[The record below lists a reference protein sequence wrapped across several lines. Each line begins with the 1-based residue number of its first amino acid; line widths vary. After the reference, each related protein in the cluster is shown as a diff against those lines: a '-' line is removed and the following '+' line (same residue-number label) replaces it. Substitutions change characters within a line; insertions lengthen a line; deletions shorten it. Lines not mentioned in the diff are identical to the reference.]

1 VRCKKVRRKLGA
13 YLDGELKQRQKELIK
28 EHLKK
33 CVDCRQELTL
43 LAQLSKTLKGWKE
56 MECSDNFEVKVWQSI
71 SLEKEKRFSFQ
82 DAFWWAE
89 QIFLPVGIAIILI
102 AGVVFLNDFLSE
114 KSSPQTYDLEEEYF
128 TLSALDSFQ
137 DISPDSLSEV
147 YIDLILEEESQ

>member
-1 VRCKKVRRKLGA
+1 VRCKKVRRKLGV
-13 YLDGELKQRQKELIK
+13 YLDGELKQRQKELIE

-43 LAQLSKTLKGWKE
+43 LAQLSEILKEWKE
-56 MECSDNFEVKVWQSI
+56 VECSDNFEVKVWQSI
-71 SLEKEKRFSFQ
+71 SLEKGRKFSFQ
-82 DAFWWAE
+82 DVFWWAE

-114 KSSPQTYDLEEEYF
+114 NFYPQTYDLEEEYF

-137 DISPDSLSEV
+137 DISPDSLSDV
-147 YIDLILEEESQ
+147 YIDLILEGEGQ